1 MDFTTFMQINI
12 HVSNLMKYIFQ
23 NLLVLFLAANLYC
36 QSQTVRAQKVTPA
49 IIDSLVMASMESMP
63 QAGVAV
69 AVIENGKVIHAKGY
83 GLASAESKK
92 KVDANT
98 LFAIASNSK
107 SFTGAALSILV
118 EEGKLDWND
127 KVVDHLP
134 EFKMYDPYVTA
145 NFNIID
151 LLTHR
156 SGLDLGAGDL
166 MFFPD
171 GADFTATD
179 VMKSFQH
186 QQPTSAFRTKF
197 DYDNL
202 LYIVAGELIARKS
215 GMSWPEFVESR
226 IMKPIGMGSSVGN
239 YQRLH
244 SKDKLAEP
252 HAIKNGELKVID
264 HMVDMDP
271 SAAAAGGIYSNVNDM
286 SLWLLLQLNQGK
298 YGEDLS
304 NQIFNEQSQSTMWQP
319 YTNMSFNPRP
329 EGNVKS
335 HFSSYGL
342 GWFIQDKNGYVTL
355 EHTGGLPGML
365 SSTLLIPE
373 LNAAAVVLTN
383 SDPGGYNF
391 WTLRASIT
399 DLLIGAEP
407 TDWISIMK
415 GRIQA
420 RESQGDSIVNT
431 VWDIAMKTR
440 LDQIDANNYLGT
452 YRDNWFGDVKIEM
465 KGDKL
470 WFTSLRSPK
479 LNGEMF
485 YYKANTFAVKWEY
498 QDMPCDA
505 FAMFQLNEEGQAVS
519 VKMKGI
525 SPNIDFSFDFQH
537 LDLKRVAE

>member
-1 MDFTTFMQINI
+1 MNSKLQK
-12 HVSNLMKYIFQ
+12 L
-23 NLLVLFLAANLYC
+23 LLVLLLINLHG
-36 QSQTVRAQKVTPA
+36 SFFTVSAQKITPSL
-49 IIDSLVMASMESMP
+49 IDSLVTASMESMP

-69 AVIENGKVIHAKGY
+69 AVIENGKVVHAKGY
-83 GLASAESKK
+83 GIASSSSKI

-107 SFTGAALSILV
+107 SFTGAALAILV
-118 EEGKLDWND
+118 EEGKLDWKD

-134 EFKMYDPYVTA
+134 EFKMYDDYVTA

-202 LYIVAGELIARKS
+202 LYIVAGELIARIS

-226 IMKPIGMGSSVGN
+226 IMEPIGMNSSVGN
-239 YQRLH
+239 YQRLK
-244 SKDKLAEP
+244 SKDNLANP
-252 HAIKNGELKVID
+252 HAIDDGTLREIA

-271 SAAAAGGIYSNVNDM
+271 SAAAAGGIYSSVNEM
-286 SLWLLLQLNQGK
+286 SHWLLLQLNQGK
-298 YGEDLS
+298 YGDELS
-304 NQIFNEQSQSTMWQP
+304 QEIFSEESQKTMWQP
-319 YTNMSFNPRP
+319 YTNMSFDPRP

-342 GWFIQDKNGYVTL
+342 GWFIQDKNGYVSL

-407 TDWISIMK
+407 TDWISMMK
-415 GRIQA
+415 SRIEA
-420 RESQGDSIVNT
+420 RESKGDSIVNA
-431 VWDIAMKTR
+431 VWDIALKNK
-440 LDQIDANNYLGT
+440 LDKIQTDNYLGT
-452 YRDNWFGDVKIEM
+452 YRDNWFGDIKIEM

-470 WFTSLRSPK
+470 WFTSLRSPN
-479 LNGEMF
+479 LNGQMF

-505 FAMFQLNEEGQAVS
+505 FAMFELNENGQAVS
-519 VKMKGI
+519 IKMKGI

-537 LDLKRVAE
+537 LHLKRVEE

>member
-1 MDFTTFMQINI
+1 MDFSTFMQTNLF
-12 HVSNLMKYIFQ
+12 NQLLMKQ
-23 NLLVLFLAANLYC
+23 SLLVLFIVVGL
-36 QSQTVRAQKVTPA
+36 QSPFFSINAQKITPA
-49 IIDSLVMASMESMP
+49 LIDSLVMASIEMMP

-69 AVIENGKVIHAKGY
+69 AVIENGKIVYAKGY
-83 GLASAESKK
+83 GVASAKTKK

-107 SFTGAALSILV
+107 SFTGAALAILV

-171 GADFTATD
+171 GADFTALD
-179 VMKSFQH
+179 VMKSFQY
-186 QQPTSAFRTKF
+186 QEPTSAFRTKF

-215 GMSWPEFVESR
+215 GVSWPEFVESR
-226 IMKPIGMGSSVGN
+226 IMNPIGMSSSVGN
-239 YQRLH
+239 FQRLE
-244 SKDKLAEP
+244 SKENLAEP
-252 HAIKNGELKVID
+252 HAIDDGELKVID

-271 SAAAAGGIYSNVNDM
+271 SAAAAGGIYSSVNDM
-286 SLWLLLQLNQGK
+286 SQWLLLQLNQGK
-298 YGEDLS
+298 YGQDLS
-304 NQIFNEQSQSTMWQP
+304 KQIFNEQSQSTMWQP
-319 YTNMSFNPRP
+319 YTSMSFNPRP
-329 EGNVKS
+329 QGNVKS

-373 LNAAAVVLTN
+373 LNAGAVVLTN

-399 DLLIGAEP
+399 DALIGAEP
-407 TDWISIMK
+407 TDWISMMK
-415 GRIQA
+415 SQIEN
-420 RESQGDSIVNT
+420 RETKGDSIVDA
-431 VWDIAMKTR
+431 VWDIALKNKPGE
-440 LDQIDANNYLGT
+440 IDVDNYLGT
-452 YRDNWFGDVKIEM
+452 YRDNWFGDIKIEM

-479 LNGEMF
+479 LNGQMF
-485 YYKANTFAVKWEY
+485 YYQANTFAIKWEY

-505 FAMFQLNEEGQAVS
+505 FAMFELDEKGEAVAI
-519 VKMKGI
+519 KMKGI

-537 LDLKRVAE
+537 LDLKRVTD